1 MSLTDQALVLAL
13 EKIVGKDQVITTPDD
28 LEPYLVDWRKRYRGQ
43 AIAALR
49 PGSTEEVSEIVK
61 LCVANHVAIVPQGG
75 NTGMCGGATPNPNGR
90 QVVISLQRMNR
101 VRAIDTSNQ
110 TITVEA
116 GVILQ
121 SLQEAAAAA
130 DRYFPLSLGAEGSC
144 MIGGNL
150 STNAGGTSVLRY
162 GNARELCLGLEV
174 VMPNGE
180 ILNSLRGL
188 RKDNT
193 GYDLRDLFIGAE
205 GSLGII
211 TAAVMKLFPKP
222 VANWTALVAVPSA
235 EAAVELLNRFQAG
248 ASAQL
253 TGFEMMS
260 DESLA
265 LLKHY
270 YPALAS
276 PLESSVSGPN
286 PYEVLVEISDYESEE
301 HAMQLMESILE
312 GALESGCA
320 TDAAIASN
328 LAQAR
333 KFWDM
338 REHVPLAQADDGPN
352 IKHDV
357 SLPISAIPKF
367 ISTCNQMLRDRYPGV
382 RVINYGHLGDGNL
395 HYNIAGPT
403 SVQTEEFFTSQSKE
417 IQALVYAEVEKLNGS
432 ISAEHGVG
440 QQKVGYLKGHRG
452 TVALGVMQA
461 IKKALDPHNLM
472 NPGKVIAAD

>member
-1 MSLTDQALVLAL
+1 MALTDQELIAHFGAIIGD
-13 EKIVGKDQVITTPDD
+13 EHVITNDGD
-28 LEPYLVDWRKRYRGQ
+28 LEPYLIDWRKRYRGQ

-49 PGSTEEVSEIVK
+49 PASTDEVSALVK
-61 LCVANHVAIVPQGG
+61 VCAANQIAMVPQGG
-75 NTGMCGGATPNPNGR
+75 NTGMCGGATPNPTGR
-90 QVVISLQRMNR
+90 QVVISLQRMNKIR
-101 VRAIDTSNQ
+101 ELDAANQ

-121 SLQEAAAAA
+121 ALQEAATAAN
-130 DRYFPLSLGAEGSC
+130 RYFPLSLGAEGSC
-144 MIGGNL
+144 CIGGNL
-150 STNAGGTSVLRY
+150 STNAGGTSVVRY

-174 VMPNGE
+174 VLANGD
-180 ILNSLRGL
+180 ILNSLRSL

-211 TAAVMKLFPKP
+211 TAAVMKLFPIP
-222 VANWTALVAVPSA
+222 VAQWTALVAVPSA

-276 PLESSVSGPN
+276 PLAGPN

-301 HAMQLMESILE
+301 HATQLMESILA

-320 TDAAIASN
+320 TDAAIASS

-338 REHVPLAQADDGPN
+338 REHVPLAQADDGQN

-357 SLPISAIPKF
+357 SLPTSAIPTF
-367 ISTCNQMLRDRYPGV
+367 IAVCNEMLRKKYPGI
-382 RVINYGHLGDGNL
+382 RIINYGHLGDGNL
-395 HYNIAGPT
+395 HYNVAGPT
-403 SVQTEEFFTSQSKE
+403 SAETESFFNQYSKE
-417 IQALVYAEVEKLNGS
+417 IQGLVYAEVEKLIGS
-432 ISAEHGVG
+432 LSAEPGVG
-440 QQKVGYLKGHRG
+440 QQNVDYLKGHRG
-452 TVALGVMQA
+452 AVALNVMQA
-461 IKKALDPHNLM
+461 IKKSLDPHNLM
-472 NPGKVIAAD
+472 NPGKVVSL

>member
-1 MSLTDQALVLAL
+1 MSLPDLAL
-13 EKIVGKDQVITTPDD
+13 IHALQTIIGAEHVITNPSD
-28 LEPYLVDWRKRYRGQ
+28 LEPYLIDWRKRYKGQ
-43 AIAALR
+43 ALAALR
-49 PGSTEEVSEIVK
+49 PASTQEVSDIVK
-61 LCVANHVAIVPQGG
+61 LCAANQIAIVPQGG
-75 NTGMCGGATPNPNGR
+75 NTGMCGGATPNPTGR

-101 VRAIDTSNQ
+101 VRSVDIANQ
-110 TITVEA
+110 TMTVEA
-116 GVILQ
+116 GCILKNV
-121 SLQEAAAAA
+121 QEAAAAA
-130 DRYFPLSLGAEGSC
+130 NRYFPLSLGSEGSC
-144 MIGGNL
+144 TIGGNL
-150 STNAGGTSVLRY
+150 STNAGGTAVLRY
-162 GNARELCLGLEV
+162 GNTRELCLGLEV
-174 VMPNGE
+174 VLPSGE

-211 TAAVMKLFPKP
+211 TAAVIKIFPIP
-222 VANWTALVAVPSA
+222 VAQWTALVAVPNA
-235 EAAVELLNRFQAG
+235 QGAVELLNQFQSG

-276 PLESSVSGPN
+276 PLQGPN
-286 PYEVLVEISDYESEE
+286 AYEVLVEISDYESEE
-301 HAMQLMESILE
+301 HAMQLMEAILAK
-312 GALESGCA
+312 ALEIGCA

-328 LAQAR
+328 LSQAQ

-338 REHVPLAQADDGPN
+338 REHIPLAQADDGQN

-357 SLPISAIPKF
+357 SLPISAIPPF
-367 ISTCNQMLRDRYPGV
+367 IETCNSFLRQQYPGV

-395 HYNIAGPT
+395 HYNIAGPSSEET
-403 SVQTEEFFTSQSKE
+403 GEFFTAYSKE
-417 IQALVYAEVEKLNGS
+417 IQAIVYKEVEKYNGS

-440 QQKVGYLKGHRG
+440 QQKVDYLSGHRG
-452 TVALGVMQA
+452 DIAVKVMRT
-461 IKKALDPHNLM
+461 IKQALDPQLLM
-472 NPGKVIAAD
+472 NPGKVLAE

>member
-1 MSLTDQALVLAL
+1 MVMNDQELIAQL
-13 EKIVGKDQVITTPDD
+13 EKILGKEHVITQTSD
-28 LEPYLVDWRKRYRGQ
+28 LQAYLVDWRKRYQGQ
-43 AIAALR
+43 AIAAVR
-49 PGSTEEVSEIVK
+49 PANTQEVSEVVK
-61 LCVANHVAIVPQGG
+61 LCAANQIAMVPQGG
-75 NTGMCGGATPNPNGR
+75 NTGMCGGATPNSSGR
-90 QVVISLQRMNR
+90 QIVITMQRMNK
-101 VRAIDTSNQ
+101 VREVDIANQ

-116 GVILQ
+116 GCILQ
-121 SLQEAAAAA
+121 ALQEAAAAQ

-162 GNARELCLGLEV
+162 GNTRELCLGLEV
-174 VMPNGE
+174 VLPNGE

-211 TAAVMKLFPKP
+211 TAAVMKIFPVP
-222 VANWTALVAVPSA
+222 VAQWTALVATPSA
-235 EAAVELLNRFQAG
+235 QAAVELLNCFQAG

-260 DESLA
+260 DESLT

-270 YPALAS
+270 YPHLAS
-276 PLESSVSGPN
+276 PLTGPN
-286 PYEVLVEISDYESEE
+286 PYEVLVEISDYESQE
-301 HAMQLMESILE
+301 HAKQLMEKILE
-312 GALESGCA
+312 TAIENGCA
-320 TDAAIASN
+320 TDAVIASN
-328 LAQAR
+328 LTQAR

-357 SLPISAIPKF
+357 SLPISGIPIF
-367 ISTCNQMLRDRYPGV
+367 IETCNTLLRKKYPHI
-382 RVINYGHLGDGNL
+382 RIINYGHLGDGNL
-395 HYNIAGPT
+395 HFNVAGPT
-403 SVQTEEFFTSQSKE
+403 SAETEAFFTSQSKD

-440 QQKVGYLKGHRG
+440 QQKVAYLKGHRG
-452 TVALGVMQA
+452 EVALSVMRS
-461 IKKALDPHNLM
+461 IKQALDPHNLM
-472 NPGKVIAAD
+472 NPGKVIEV

>member
-1 MSLTDQALVLAL
+1 MSLNDQELIAGF
-13 EKIVGKDQVITTPDD
+13 EKIIGKTQVITAPDD

-49 PGSTEEVSEIVK
+49 PANTQEVSEIVK
-61 LCVANHVAIVPQGG
+61 LCAANRIAIVPQGG
-75 NTGMCGGATPNPNGR
+75 NTGMCGGATPNNDGR
-90 QVVISLQRMNR
+90 QVVISLNRMNQ

-116 GVILQ
+116 GMILQ
-121 SLQEAAAAA
+121 SLQEAATAA

-144 MIGGNL
+144 TIGGNL

-180 ILNSLRGL
+180 ILDSLRGL

-205 GSLGII
+205 GSLGLI
-211 TAAVMKLFPKP
+211 TAAVMKLFPRP
-222 VANWTALVAVPSA
+222 VANWTALVAVPHA
-235 EAAVELLNRFQAG
+235 DAAVELLNRFQAG

-276 PLESSVSGPN
+276 PLSGPN
-286 PYEVLVEISDYESEE
+286 AYEVLVEISDYESEE

-320 TDAAIASN
+320 SDAAIASN

-357 SLPISAIPKF
+357 SLPISAIPSF
-367 ISTCNQMLRDRYPGV
+367 ITTCNDMLRAKYPGV

-395 HYNIAGPT
+395 HYNIAGP
-403 SVQTEEFFTSQSKE
+403 SSAQTEEFFTSKSKE
-417 IQALVYAEVEKLNGS
+417 IQTLVYAEVEKMNGS

-440 QQKVGYLKGHRG
+440 QQKVAYLKGHRG
-452 TVALGVMQA
+452 EVALGVMKA
-461 IKKALDPHNLM
+461 IKQALDPHNLM
-472 NPGKVIAAD
+472 NPGKVIAS

>member
-1 MSLTDQALVLAL
+1 MALTDQELIAHFATIIGQ
-13 EKIVGKDQVITTPDD
+13 EHVITNSSD
-28 LEPYLVDWRKRYRGQ
+28 LEPYLIDWRKRYRGQ

-49 PGSTEEVSEIVK
+49 PASTEEVSALVK
-61 LCVANHVAIVPQGG
+61 LCAANHIAMVPQGG
-75 NTGMCGGATPNPNGR
+75 NTGMCGGATPNPTGR
-90 QVVISLQRMNR
+90 QVVISLQRMNKIR
-101 VRAIDTSNQ
+101 ELDAANQ

-121 SLQEAAAAA
+121 ALQEAATAAN
-130 DRYFPLSLGAEGSC
+130 RYFPLSLGAEGSC
-144 MIGGNL
+144 CIGGNL
-150 STNAGGTSVLRY
+150 STNAGGTSVVRY
-162 GNARELCLGLEV
+162 GNTRELCLGLEV
-174 VMPNGE
+174 VMPNGD
-180 ILNSLRGL
+180 ILNSLRSL

-211 TAAVMKLFPKP
+211 TAAVMKLFPIP
-222 VANWTALVAVPSA
+222 VAQWTALVAVPSA

-276 PLESSVSGPN
+276 PLEGPN

-301 HAMQLMESILE
+301 HATQLMESILA

-320 TDAAIASN
+320 TDAAIASS

-357 SLPISAIPKF
+357 SLPTSAIPTF
-367 ISTCNQMLRDRYPGV
+367 VTVCNLFSRYASPNP
-382 RVINYGHLGDGNL
+382 R
-395 HYNIAGPT
+395 A
-403 SVQTEEFFTSQSKE
+403 
-417 IQALVYAEVEKLNGS
+417 S
-432 ISAEHGVG
+432 IPS
-440 QQKVGYLKGHRG
+440 
-452 TVALGVMQA
+452 
-461 IKKALDPHNLM
+461 
-472 NPGKVIAAD
+472 

>member
-1 MSLTDQALVLAL
+1 MSLSDAALINAL
-13 EKIVGKDQVITTPDD
+13 ENIVGTEQVISNPSD
-28 LEPYLVDWRKRYRGQ
+28 LEPYLIDWRKRYKGQ

-49 PGSTEEVSEIVK
+49 PANTKEVSEIVK
-61 LCVANHVAIVPQGG
+61 LCASNQIAIVPQGG
-75 NTGMCGGATPNPNGR
+75 NTGMCGGATPNSTGR

-101 VRAIDTSNQ
+101 VRAVDIANQ
-110 TITVEA
+110 TMTVEA
-116 GVILQ
+116 GCILKHV
-121 SLQEAAAAA
+121 QEAATAAN
-130 DRYFPLSLGAEGSC
+130 RYFPLSLGSEGSC
-144 MIGGNL
+144 TIGGNL
-150 STNAGGTSVLRY
+150 STNAGGTAVLRY
-162 GNARELCLGLEV
+162 GNMRELCLGLEV
-174 VMPNGE
+174 VLPSGE

-211 TAAVMKLFPKP
+211 TAAVIKIFPTP
-222 VANWTALVAVPSA
+222 VAQWTALVAVPDA
-235 EAAVELLNRFQAG
+235 QGAVDLLNLFQAG

-270 YPALAS
+270 YPALSS
-276 PLESSVSGPN
+276 PLQGPN
-286 PYEVLVEISDYESEE
+286 AYEVLVEISDFESEE

-312 GALESGCA
+312 KALASGCA
-320 TDAAIASN
+320 TDAAIASS
-328 LAQAR
+328 LSQAQ

-338 REHVPLAQADDGPN
+338 REHIPLAQADDGQN

-357 SLPISAIPKF
+357 ALPISAIPQF
-367 ISTCNQMLRDRYPGV
+367 VETCNAFLRQQYPGV

-395 HYNIAGPT
+395 HYNIAGPSSQET
-403 SVQTEEFFTSQSKE
+403 YDFFTKYSKE
-417 IQALVYAEVEKLNGS
+417 IQAVVYKEVEKYNGS

-440 QQKVGYLKGHRG
+440 QQKVDYLPSHRG
-452 TVALGVMQA
+452 DVAVSVMKS
-461 IKKALDPHNLM
+461 IKKALDPHSLM
-472 NPGKVIAAD
+472 NPGKVLAE